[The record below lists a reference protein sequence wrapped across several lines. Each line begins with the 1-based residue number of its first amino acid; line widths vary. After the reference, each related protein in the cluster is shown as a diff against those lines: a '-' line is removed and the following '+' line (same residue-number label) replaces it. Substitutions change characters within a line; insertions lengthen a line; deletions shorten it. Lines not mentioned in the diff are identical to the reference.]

1 MFKKYPG
8 VIDITEVLM
17 NEHNYLFDGNLEK
30 FYKQPFIELEG
41 NGVTAMCWI
50 KVKDDSYLFK
60 PINEPLYN
68 VWGELL
74 SEEFAKKL
82 DISCAEYRLA
92 QFDGK
97 LGVITKQILKEDER
111 LILGCEVFQEFLN
124 EYFSP
129 KNDKKSTEMYQI
141 SDEILEYDAYHQ
153 KRYLFNH
160 FNNIE
165 QIWAILDKNKKISSE
180 DKTKIIQDMI
190 KLLLFDIITIQGDR
204 HPNNWALKTDGKTY
218 QLSPIFDN
226 ATSFGLCFP
235 NMQNRINNFRN
246 DYMHHRYFNDIEKI
260 NKTIY
265 QSRPNLTLSEDNI
278 IEVTTRKKDSP
289 IKVLDDLLKKSD
301 ENWQNK
307 IIELSKKIN
316 IDLLDEI
323 IEKVESK
330 NGLTMDGEIYSYIR
344 SVFEIHLENINTI
357 LNKYQ
362 KGSEKDGSNA
372 NIRRI

>member
-8 VIDITEVLM
+8 FIDITEVLM

-82 DISCAEYRLA
+82 DIPCAEYRLA

-129 KNDKKSTEMYQI
+129 KNDKKTTEMYQI
-141 SDEILEYDAYHQ
+141 SDEIL
-153 KRYLFNH
+153 
-160 FNNIE
+160 
-165 QIWAILDKNKKISSE
+165 
-180 DKTKIIQDMI
+180 T
-190 KLLLFDIITIQGDR
+190 
-204 HPNNWALKTDGKTY
+204 
-218 QLSPIFDN
+218 
-226 ATSFGLCFP
+226 
-235 NMQNRINNFRN
+235 
-246 DYMHHRYFNDIEKI
+246 
-260 NKTIY
+260 
-265 QSRPNLTLSEDNI
+265 
-278 IEVTTRKKDSP
+278 
-289 IKVLDDLLKKSD
+289 
-301 ENWQNK
+301 
-307 IIELSKKIN
+307 
-316 IDLLDEI
+316 
-323 IEKVESK
+323 
-330 NGLTMDGEIYSYIR
+330 
-344 SVFEIHLENINTI
+344 
-357 LNKYQ
+357 
-362 KGSEKDGSNA
+362 
-372 NIRRI
+372 